1 MIREWLGRFAAR
13 RESWSLINS
22 ILPAAGVAKERARR
36 RAEREALAAKE
47 RAAAERRRRRR
58 AALRRLKP
66 SLPRRRRTGR
76 LLARR
81 SRFER
86 AGIVAVTVVLL
97 VAVWLFVDPIALRL
111 ALIALLVLVLPAV
124 VVIAFGRRT

>member
-1 MIREWLGRFAAR
+1 M
-13 RESWSLINS
+13 
-22 ILPAAGVAKERARR
+22 AKERARR

-47 RAAAERRRRRR
+47 RATAERRRRRK
-58 AALRRLKP
+58 AALRRLRP

-76 LLARR
+76 LYARR

-86 AGIVAVTVVLL
+86 AGIVALCAVLL
-97 VAVWLFVDPIALRL
+97 AAVWLFVDSIALRL

-124 VVIAFGRRT
+124 IVIALGRRT